1 MLFCG
6 FCVLQECDC
15 GQIDVVLIFPYLEV
29 VREQFVV
36 VHVCEQFVIATF
48 TQVLDVG
55 VATTFPQEKSLI
67 HVHGV
72 RKLVLDI
79 NDGFL
84 NEVFENKIPKLKK
97 KLDLD
102 YEMILCKIGV
112 IKF

>member
-6 FCVLQECDC
+6 FCVLQECDY

-29 VREQFVV
+29 VHVFEQLVV
-36 VHVCEQFVIATF
+36 ATF

-79 NDGFL
+79 NDGFW
-84 NEVFENKIPKLKK
+84 NEVFESKIPK
-97 KLDLD
+97 
-102 YEMILCKIGV
+102 
-112 IKF
+112 